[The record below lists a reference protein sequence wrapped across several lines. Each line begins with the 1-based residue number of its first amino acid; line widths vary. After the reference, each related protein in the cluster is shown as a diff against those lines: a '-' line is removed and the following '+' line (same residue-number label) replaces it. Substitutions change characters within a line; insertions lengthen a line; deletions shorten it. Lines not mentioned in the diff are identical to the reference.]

1 MKYEKEYLNEVLFP
15 IGGIGSGSISI
26 DGSGIFRDFEIF
38 NRPNKGSLNGFTHF
52 AVRVEDADG
61 KVYTRALCGDVK
73 KNLTGEYSRG
83 CFSGYGYGVDTH
95 TMNGF
100 PHFRECELTAE
111 FPFAEYTFSDPDFP
125 GKVLLTA
132 FNPLI
137 PLDDKNSSIPAA
149 FFRIKYINDTD
160 SDKRFIIALSL
171 CSPFE
176 RAYNTKFETDN
187 HIGVHIIND
196 MDKEDTAYGDI
207 TIACPKKD
215 AFAQQSWYRGGWCD
229 SVVTYWRELESG
241 HFSDRKY
248 DSPAKDHATVLREF
262 VAAPLTDVQSEFVI
276 SWNIPNNYN
285 YWNPVKDDKNKDI
298 VWKNYYS
305 SLFENSKETALY
317 SLSNFEDLYVRSMEY
332 RNAMF
337 SSTLPDYV
345 IEAAASTLS
354 VLKTATVLR
363 LEDGSFYGWEGMHER
378 SGSCEGTCQHVW
390 NYAYALC
397 FLFPGLERSIRNLEF
412 KYQTDAGGKM
422 DFRLKLPLGRTDPNS
437 FACLDGQMGAVIK
450 TYREWKISGDDEWL
464 KSNWQTI
471 KLILGYAWS
480 DKNPYKWDS
489 EKNGVADGRMHHTLD
504 MELFGASG
512 WLEGFYLAALK
523 AAAQMAEY
531 LGDAEAAVMYNE
543 LFDSGFK
550 WTKENLFNGKY
561 FIQKV
566 DLNDKTPTERLG
578 GTDRYWNEE
587 TGEIKYQIGEGC
599 DIDQLCGQWHANI
612 IGLGRLFDEKQI
624 ESAVKSLYQNNFK
637 KTLRNFVNP
646 WRVFSLND
654 ESGAVI
660 CDYPEGAYKPAIP
673 VPYCEET
680 MHGFEYQLAGLLI
693 SEGMIEE
700 GMSIVKSVR
709 DRYNGSNRNPFNEIE
724 CGSNY
729 ARSMASFALI
739 PLLSGFVF
747 DLPHGTIG
755 FEPKVSKEN
764 FSCIW
769 SLGTGWGTY
778 TKNKNTT
785 QIKLISGKLSLT
797 AIKLPYLKKLFK
809 VLVDGK
815 EITYNFSD
823 GTVTFEK
830 ITITDNITISY

>member
-1 MKYEKEYLNEVLFP
+1 
-15 IGGIGSGSISI
+15 
-26 DGSGIFRDFEIF
+26 
-38 NRPNKGSLNGFTHF
+38 
-52 AVRVEDADG
+52 
-61 KVYTRALCGDVK
+61 
-73 KNLTGEYSRG
+73 
-83 CFSGYGYGVDTH
+83 
-95 TMNGF
+95 
-100 PHFRECELTAE
+100 
-111 FPFAEYTFSDPDFP
+111 
-125 GKVLLTA
+125 
-132 FNPLI
+132 
-137 PLDDKNSSIPAA
+137 
-149 FFRIKYINDTD
+149 
-160 SDKRFIIALSL
+160 
-171 CSPFE
+171 
-176 RAYNTKFETDN
+176 
-187 HIGVHIIND
+187 
-196 MDKEDTAYGDI
+196 
-207 TIACPKKD
+207 
-215 AFAQQSWYRGGWCD
+215 
-229 SVVTYWRELESG
+229 
-241 HFSDRKY
+241 
-248 DSPAKDHATVLREF
+248 
-262 VAAPLTDVQSEFVI
+262 
-276 SWNIPNNYN
+276 
-285 YWNPVKDDKNKDI
+285 
-298 VWKNYYS
+298 
-305 SLFENSKETALY
+305 
-317 SLSNFEDLYVRSMEY
+317 
-332 RNAMF
+332 
-337 SSTLPDYV
+337 
-345 IEAAASTLS
+345 
-354 VLKTATVLR
+354 
-363 LEDGSFYGWEGMHER
+363 
-378 SGSCEGTCQHVW
+378 
-390 NYAYALC
+390 
-397 FLFPGLERSIRNLEF
+397 
-412 KYQTDAGGKM
+412 
-422 DFRLKLPLGRTDPNS
+422 
-437 FACLDGQMGAVIK
+437 
-450 TYREWKISGDDEWL
+450 
-464 KSNWQTI
+464 
-471 KLILGYAWS
+471 
-480 DKNPYKWDS
+480 
-489 EKNGVADGRMHHTLD
+489 
-504 MELFGASG
+504 
-512 WLEGFYLAALK
+512 
-523 AAAQMAEY
+523 MAEY
-531 LGDAEAAVMYNE
+531 LGDAEAAVTYNE
-543 LFDSGFK
+543 LFERGFK

-654 ESGAVI
+654 ESGAII
-660 CDYPEGAYKPAIP
+660 CDYPKGAYKPTIP

-755 FEPKVSKEN
+755 FDPKVSKEN